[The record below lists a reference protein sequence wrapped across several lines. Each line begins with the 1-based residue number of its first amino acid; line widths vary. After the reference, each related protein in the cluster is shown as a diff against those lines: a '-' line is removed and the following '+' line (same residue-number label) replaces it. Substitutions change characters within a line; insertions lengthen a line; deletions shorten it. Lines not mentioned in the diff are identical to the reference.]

1 MLALSVSRISSKT
14 RVCAGGGCQHYPAA
28 ATRLLEDRRQN
39 QFDNGKIRLKKK
51 KVWTPLFRNGKLIP
65 KCLEHTT
72 SRDAILN
79 ERHKFGMI
87 IVCYLV
93 DDALF

>member
-14 RVCAGGGCQHYPAA
+14 KVCAGGRCQHYPAA
-28 ATRLLEDRRQN
+28 ATGFWKTGGRINPIMGRLV
-39 QFDNGKIRLKKK
+39 KKK
-51 KVWTPLFRNGKLIP
+51 IWTPLFRNGKLIP
-65 KCLEHTT
+65 KCSEQNT

-87 IVCYLV
+87 IACYLV